1 MEEPVEIALRAV
13 VHDHSLRDVEA
24 VGCEKLFGILWDS
37 RSQAANENQPPGG
50 LFTRFYVKFVGQR
63 PGKNTKETATG
74 EKLRKHRFRKSWKS
88 SANHA
93 ERSPFCP
100 YGTTVYYD

>member
-24 VGCEKLFGILWDS
+24 VGGEKMFGLLWDS
-37 RSQAANENQPPGG
+37 RSQAANENQPPRG

-63 PGKNTKETATG
+63 PCKNTKRNPRLGNNLENPDLG
-74 EKLRKHRFRKSWKS
+74 IVENPQQIMRKVRIFVLM
-88 SANHA
+88 
-93 ERSPFCP
+93 
-100 YGTTVYYD
+100 G